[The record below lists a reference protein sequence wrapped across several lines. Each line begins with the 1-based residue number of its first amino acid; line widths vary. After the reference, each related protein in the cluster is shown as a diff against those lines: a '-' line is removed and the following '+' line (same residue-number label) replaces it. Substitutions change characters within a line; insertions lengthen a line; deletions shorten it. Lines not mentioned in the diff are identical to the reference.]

1 MKVRESQ
8 QVKKGEILAQI
19 DDRQAVAARKVAESK
34 VVAAE
39 KEAGNLISVKYAQG
53 KNWVAKAAYD
63 MGEGANKKVPGTTP
77 ELELIK
83 LKLEVY
89 ASGLEIEHSE
99 YQLQIA
105 AINVDVRKA
114 ELDAA
119 RLDEAFRKIV
129 APWDGEVVRRMR
141 EEGEWVKPGDPVVRL
156 VEMDRLVIEPF
167 LDAAKLAPAEVDQR
181 PVSVQVELPHG
192 EKVPFEGKVASVSP
206 EVETGG
212 RFSVRIE
219 IANQRDPKSGYWLLR
234 PGMIAQIQIHVK

>member
-1 MKVRESQ
+1 
-8 QVKKGEILAQI
+8 
-19 DDRQAVAARKVAESK
+19 
-34 VVAAE
+34 
-39 KEAGNLISVKYAQG
+39 
-53 KNWVAKAAYD
+53 
-63 MGEGANKKVPGTTP
+63 
-77 ELELIK
+77 
-83 LKLEVY
+83 
-89 ASGLEIEHSE
+89 
-99 YQLQIA
+99 LQIA